1 MSNRMPGKIV
11 KGLVIAGTLIMAS
24 GCQMLQSMMPA
35 GNEEM
40 PRVREGT
47 LAALP
52 ATETR
57 QASDSSES
65 GSDPAGDVSIETVV
79 ESYKAL
85 LPLVDDPRK
94 QVTIRHRLADLEFQR
109 AERKMADTAVDEL
122 SDAIEAYQRL
132 LSEYPQRE
140 GNDQIYY
147 QLARAWELRG
157 ATPQQLDAWIPWFNV
172 TPIRTTGLKPS
183 SGAAICCLSTAGTGM
198 LSGRSTR

>member
-1 MSNRMPGKIV
+1 MSNGTPGKMV
-11 KGLVIAGTLIMAS
+11 KGLVVAGALLMAS

-35 GNEEM
+35 GDEEM

-57 QASDSSES
+57 QVQGIEAGS
-65 GSDPAGDVSIETVV
+65 GPTDDVSIETVM

-109 AERKMADTAVDEL
+109 AERKMADTGSPNRGTAGP
-122 SDAIEAYQRL
+122 
-132 LSEYPQRE
+132 EYPEYRVAGASRPEAPRPWQADNRSCHCP
-140 GNDQIYY
+140 
-147 QLARAWELRG
+147 RAPG
-157 ATPQQLDAWIPWFNV
+157 
-172 TPIRTTGLKPS
+172 IRTED
-183 SGAAICCLSTAGTGM
+183 AG
-198 LSGRSTR
+198 RPR